1 MQAERYGTRIIENPK
16 KVIEEITNFTLTSN
30 ELSASFASGG
40 MQLNYDYFFEIKK
53 KLLDKYRRGEHKG
66 IRYITFIDK
75 DNVDAVKK
83 FLDAGAKI
91 KHVRNLPP
99 MSFGISDK
107 QMITTLE
114 KMEGGKVIQSMLI
127 SNDVMYIKYFA
138 PIFDELWDKGINAR
152 ERIKDIEE
160 GRETDDEL
168 ADAKQYLNLVLQ
180 EVSNMKNKA
189 EQQEKEQ
196 KNSV

>member
-1 MQAERYGTRIIENPK
+1 LQAERYGTRIIENPK

>member
-1 MQAERYGTRIIENPK
+1 LQAEHYGTRIIEKPE
-16 KVIEEITNFTLTSN
+16 KVIEQIMNFTLTSN
-30 ELSASFASGG
+30 ELSASFAPGG

-53 KLLDKYRRGEHKG
+53 KLLNKHRRGEHKG

-75 DNVDAVKK
+75 DNIDAAKK

-127 SNDVMYIKYFA
+127 SNDVTYIKYFA
-138 PIFDELWDKGINAR
+138 AIFNELWDKGINAI

-168 ADAKQYLNLVLQ
+168 ADARQYLSQVLE
-180 EVSNMKNKA
+180 EVSKMKNKA
-189 EQQEKEQ
+189 EQQQKEDLRA
-196 KNSV
+196 